1 MNASSRAKSEG
12 SPMARLYRLLDLTAV
27 LRFTKRAEDMRV
39 ATDADDPASA
49 HIASDARW
57 KRRPCAKR
65 FGMQFR

>member
-1 MNASSRAKSEG
+1 
-12 SPMARLYRLLDLTAV
+12 MARLYRLLDLTAV